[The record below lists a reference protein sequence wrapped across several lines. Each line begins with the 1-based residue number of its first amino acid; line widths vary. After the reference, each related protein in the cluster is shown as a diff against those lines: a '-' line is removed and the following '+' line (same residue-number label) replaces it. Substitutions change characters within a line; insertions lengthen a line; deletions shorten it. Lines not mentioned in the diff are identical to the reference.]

1 MNLSRVS
8 RLVAV
13 GAAAAALTAMA
24 GGAAF
29 AGPQHSLSFAGGVFN
44 YSGGTLSATATTVGL
59 SYDGNPILTGTPYT
73 LDFSGMLTGGGN
85 HNGTLSGITFDV
97 KNSGGAVVFAGT
109 ASPSSFFVS
118 GNSASI
124 LGNFMTTTATSPVA
138 GMVPGGSYGISFSG
152 WNGVTTSGSGASGT
166 FTTSVPEA
174 GTSVGM
180 AGLLI
185 GGGLLGL
192 RRRRK

>member
-13 GAAAAALTAMA
+13 GAAAAALTAMSGA
-24 GGAAF
+24 AAF
-29 AGPQHSLSFAGGVFN
+29 AAQHSLAFAGGVFN
-44 YSGGTLSATATTVGL
+44 YSGGTLSASATTVGL
-59 SYDGNPILTGTPYT
+59 TYDGSVVTTNIPYT
-73 LDFSGMLTGGGN
+73 LDFTGMLTGGGT
-85 HNGTLSGITFDV
+85 HNGTLTGITFDIKD
-97 KNSGGAVVFAGT
+97 KNGTTVFAGT
-109 ASPSSFFVS
+109 GSTSSFFVS

-124 LGNFMTTTATSPVA
+124 LGNFTTTTAASPVA
-138 GMVPGGSYGISFSG
+138 GMVPGGSYSIGLSG
-152 WNGVTTSGSGASGT
+152 WNGVTTSGSGAGGT

-174 GTSVGM
+174 GTSAGM